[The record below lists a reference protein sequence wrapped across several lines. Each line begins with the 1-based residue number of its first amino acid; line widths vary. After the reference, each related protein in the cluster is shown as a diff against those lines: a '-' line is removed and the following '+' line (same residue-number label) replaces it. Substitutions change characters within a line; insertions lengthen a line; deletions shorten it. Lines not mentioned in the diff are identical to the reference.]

1 MNVLR
6 PSDSLI
12 IGTAELQARLL
23 ASRRP
28 RLALPA
34 RLVAILGLW
43 WLRYRERQRMQRDL
57 PTFTDEVLEDFGL
70 TREQA
75 AEQAKRPFWR
85 A

>member
-1 MNVLR
+1 M
-6 PSDSLI
+6 
-12 IGTAELQARLL
+12 
-23 ASRRP
+23 
-28 RLALPA
+28 
-34 RLVAILGLW
+34 AILGLW